1 MLNNEGKV
9 FAISDQ
15 MAQALQLFSCGKE
28 CRIITDWPPSCRT
41 SAEAVVSVHSQWSK
55 LCAAHHLQRSDA
67 KIFMILF
74 CGCLYDEL
82 LRQCHKI
89 IEPNIQ
95 ASELC
100 SEDSEDVHYRIGGST
115 MSNMLHSKYTKIK
128 SCPLNQE
135 DRVSQEITVLQQIS
149 IHKKEDKD
157 HMPGYLKYRDEG
169 YMYFPCVEQLP
180 FLKAVDVAI
189 KEEINNTTFS

>member
-1 MLNNEGKV
+1 
-9 FAISDQ
+9 

-82 LRQCHKI
+82 LCQCHKI
-89 IEPNIQ
+89 IEPNVQ
-95 ASELC
+95 AVNCVQKILKT
-100 SEDSEDVHYRIGGST
+100 ST
-115 MSNMLHSKYTKIK
+115 I
-128 SCPLNQE
+128 
-135 DRVSQEITVLQQIS
+135 VL
-149 IHKKEDKD
+149 
-157 HMPGYLKYRDEG
+157 EG
-169 YMYFPCVEQLP
+169 RP
-180 FLKAVDVAI
+180 
-189 KEEINNTTFS
+189 